1 MHPHQDR
8 VALPDDSRH
17 SPVRCCFVCLPCSWA
32 GDALVW
38 ALPCLEYKQ
47 PLISAISPNPSRT
60 LASALCPS
68 SFSSPKGYFPL
79 GSLQHLHTCPG
90 HTISAGLVPTSW
102 TEFCRSG
109 PIRYLHC
116 CCKPHPRTHKT
127 LLQCW
132 LQLNQICHASPV
144 WIWSLDGLCFGPN
157 PYLCSLCS
165 LSCGW
170 EFKEGCMEKVATSLL
185 SEWDSILAEKDASLW
200 IHQPSWPTEKAR
212 MQESGM

>member
-38 ALPCLEYKQ
+38 APPCLEYKQ
-47 PLISAISPNPSRT
+47 PFRSAISPDHSRT

-116 CCKPHPRTHKT
+116 CCKPHPPMHTQNPPSVLAAT
-127 LLQCW
+127 EPDLPCQPCLD
-132 LQLNQICHASPV
+132 LVSG
-144 WIWSLDGLCFGPN
+144 WSLLWSQP
-157 PYLCSLCS
+157 LSLFPMIS
-165 LSCGW
+165 
-170 EFKEGCMEKVATSLL
+170 V
-185 SEWDSILAEKDASLW
+185 LW
-200 IHQPSWPTEKAR
+200 VGI
-212 MQESGM
+212 